1 MQRSLPENVAPVGVV
16 VNLYFERRNY
26 MTTKTKEEVIEA
38 LSCCARGDDCQHCPY
53 DDVSNCHVISKHD
66 AIYYL
71 YKDSDDKKAVVTV
84 ISDEERRLR
93 QAVKAQQQTINALLG
108 I

>member
-1 MQRSLPENVAPVGVV
+1 MD
-16 VNLYFERRNY
+16 
-26 MTTKTKEEVIEA
+26 TKTKEEVIKA
-38 LSCCARGDDCQHCPY
+38 LSCCARGNDCKNCPY
-53 DDVSNCHVISKHD
+53 NDVSNCDKISKYD

-93 QAVKAQQQTINALLG
+93 KAVKAQQETINALLG
-108 I
+108 LN